1 MTSSRIRFKKEGLE
15 MSEKEFMWKMRVR
28 IFKEADE
35 KEMSVV
41 GLCS

>member
-1 MTSSRIRFKKEGLE
+1 